1 METPSR
7 CPLRR
12 SRSLASTFENQLCVR
27 FNLPCDGLPSIDD
40 WATTFES
47 MVFGIDLAREPI
59 DGTMKSQEGQKSV
72 NIKSYNIYDIQILCI
87 SYSVAGFWQLGPGS
101 VDIVKGW
108 TRSTAVATILIGA
121 SEVDVSDPAGLELL
135 KPLFPVLDKVWL
147 IPVHADWLISDLA
160 S

>member
-1 METPSR
+1 M
-7 CPLRR
+7 
-12 SRSLASTFENQLCVR
+12 
-27 FNLPCDGLPSIDD
+27 
-40 WATTFES
+40 
-47 MVFGIDLAREPI
+47 
-59 DGTMKSQEGQKSV
+59 
-72 NIKSYNIYDIQILCI
+72 
-87 SYSVAGFWQLGPGS
+87 LGPGS

-147 IPVHADWLISDLA
+147 VPVHADWPPLSRIVFLRYKISDFA